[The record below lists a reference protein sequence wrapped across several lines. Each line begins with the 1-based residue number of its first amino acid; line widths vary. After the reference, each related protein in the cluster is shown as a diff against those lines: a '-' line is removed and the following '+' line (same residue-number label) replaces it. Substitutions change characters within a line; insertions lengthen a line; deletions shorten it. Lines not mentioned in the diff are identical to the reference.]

1 MVGVYLR
8 IPSFFRSHRS
18 KSFFAMKSD
27 TSGSSSAN
35 VNLSLFQ
42 LITPS
47 MVLCTAGFFLVGFM
61 LRERLNEGFWTA
73 PQLNA
78 TIFFVIFWAIY
89 KAFANNYE
97 LYRTLR
103 FLKKIERA
111 EESSEN
117 DRDSIES
124 LKKSLNTDGAMLN
137 IQNMHGALDNLSVY
151 GHMNFTDNDARLIK
165 SKFGSRMRHER
176 NVVGYLSGIL
186 VMMGLIGTFWG
197 LLDAI
202 DDVGAAMAEVS
213 HSFDPGAQSGGGDN
227 LGSFI
232 QKIAEP
238 LQGMGVAFSASL
250 FGLAGS
256 LFVGFL
262 NFFGGHAQN
271 NFVEEVSRW
280 IDLRIPKM
288 NPHLQEKSKGQN
300 IPKSDDLKAWLAGF
314 VYLSTKTNQKMGQIV
329 LALSKSSEAMHKSIA
344 QTEKIHDYQKDI
356 FMATE
361 RMGARMGA
369 VKDSLQYISQSIDP
383 SLRLNASI
391 RDSLVEIN
399 GHLAHA
405 KASGDDLAFQQI
417 DRLGKLTQQMQEV
430 NTTFQVLSQVQANLV
445 SEVQK
450 LRESGQKSDNAATL
464 SNLVW
469 EMNSILED
477 IKQGHVGT
485 YMSIFPDHETN
496 GRKKPREPG
505 PDGSPA

>member
-1 MVGVYLR
+1 
-8 IPSFFRSHRS
+8 
-18 KSFFAMKSD
+18 
-27 TSGSSSAN
+27 
-35 VNLSLFQ
+35 
-42 LITPS
+42 
-47 MVLCTAGFFLVGFM
+47 MVLCTGGFFIVAFT

-78 TIFFVIFWAIY
+78 TIFFIIFWAIY

-111 EESSEN
+111 EESSDT
-117 DRDSIES
+117 DRDTIET

-137 IQNMHGALDNLSVY
+137 IQNMHSALDNLSLY

-176 NVVGYLSGIL
+176 NVVSYLSGIL

-202 DDVGAAMAEVS
+202 NDVGAAMSEVS
-213 HSFDPGAQSGGGDN
+213 HSFDAPGQSGGGDN

-238 LQGMGVAFSASL
+238 LEGMGIAFSASL

-256 LFVGFL
+256 LFLGFL

-280 IDLRIPKM
+280 IDLRIPKL
-288 NPHLQEKSKGQN
+288 NPHLQEKSKTQN
-300 IPKSDDLKAWLAGF
+300 VPKSDDLKAWLAGF
-314 VYLSTKTNQKMGQIV
+314 VYLSTKSNQKMGQI
-329 LALSKSSEAMHKSIA
+329 LIALSKSSEAMQKSIA
-344 QTEKIHDYQKDI
+344 HTEKLHDYQKDI

-369 VKDSLQYISQSIDP
+369 VKDSLQYISQSIEP
-383 SLRLNASI
+383 SLRLNSSI
-391 RDSLVEIN
+391 RDSLVDIN
-399 GHLAHA
+399 SHLAGA
-405 KASGDDLAFQQI
+405 KASGDELAFQQI
-417 DRLGKLTQQMQEV
+417 DRLSKLTQQMQEV
-430 NTTFQVLSQVQANLV
+430 NTTFQVLSQVQSSLV
-445 SEVQK
+445 TEVQK
-450 LRESGQKSDNAATL
+450 LRETSQKGDTSASL

-469 EMNSILED
+469 EVNCILEE
-477 IKQGHVGT
+477 IRQGHAGT
-485 YMSIFPDHETN
+485 YTSVFPDYDTN
-496 GRKKPREPG
+496 GTKKPREPG